1 MQAEKLLGKEGWE
14 REVARGLELGL
25 EGASSIEDRT
35 IPTFSRGELP
45 HFAGINTFMV
55 THRSTLPKHHSTVR
69 ARLTQ
74 PARTRR
80 KRRTWRTRGRW
91 GTTMRRC

>member
-55 THRSTLPKHHSTVR
+55 RRPLGPLPAPPLRPLLT
-69 ARLTQ
+69 RL
-74 PARTRR
+74 ARTRR
-80 KRRTWRTRGRW
+80 KRRTWRTRGRS

>member
-55 THRSTLPKHHSTVR
+55 RRPLGPLPAAR
-69 ARLTQ
+69 ARLTRL
-74 PARTRR
+74 ARTRR